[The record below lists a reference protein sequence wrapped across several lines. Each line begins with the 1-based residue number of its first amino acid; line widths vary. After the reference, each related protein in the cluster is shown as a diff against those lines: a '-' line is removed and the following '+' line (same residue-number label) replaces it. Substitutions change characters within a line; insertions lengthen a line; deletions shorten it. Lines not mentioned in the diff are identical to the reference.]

1 VQIVAI
7 NKDSARDDA
16 YETLAEAVAEK
27 KYKYKA
33 LGLFFVLLI
42 FSAGRLIDKDSVQAY
57 KSL

>member
-27 KYKYKA
+27 KRKYRA
-33 LGLFFVLLI
+33 FGPFFVPLI
-42 FSAGRLIDKDSVQAY
+42 FYAGGLMDKDSAQAY